1 MRLLVIED
9 ETFLR
14 EQLCSQLRAVGY
26 AVDSAAN
33 GRDGLVHGR
42 EYPIDLAVVDLG
54 LPDISGMEVI
64 RAWRKNDRRFPV
76 LILTARGRW
85 QDKVEG
91 LEAGADDYLVKPFQ
105 FEELLARTKALLR
118 RAAGQAQA
126 IVSCGPIMLDT
137 AAQQVRVGKQALELT
152 AYEYKV
158 LEYLMLHAG
167 DVVSKTTLTEH
178 IYDQDFDRD
187 SNVIEVFIGRLRKK
201 LDPDER
207 LNPIETCAAA
217 AIASRFPAGVRH
229 AFVARASAAGLGTGA
244 GGFFRFDRGGPGSGV
259 SPQCREHAARTAA
272 RPSLCLACRFRSQ
285 CEQRTGTARGAA
297 RAALQP
303 RRIRL
308 GRGGQR
314 RPGRDGVAFAFGAR
328 CEIR

>member
-9 ETFLR
+9 ETSLR
-14 EQLCSQLRAVGY
+14 EQLCGRLRAAGY

-33 GRDGLVHGR
+33 GQDGLVHGR

-64 RAWRKNDRRFPV
+64 RAWRKHDRRFPV

-118 RAAGQAQA
+118 RAAGQTQP
-126 IVSCGPIMLDT
+126 IVSCGPIVLDT

-207 LNPIETCAAA
+207 LNPIETLRGRGY
-217 AIASRFPAGVRH
+217 RFTLPC
-229 AFVARASAAGLGTGA
+229 
-244 GGFFRFDRGGPGSGV
+244 GGP
-259 SPQCREHAARTAA
+259 
-272 RPSLCLACRFRSQ
+272 
-285 CEQRTGTARGAA
+285 
-297 RAALQP
+297 
-303 RRIRL
+303 
-308 GRGGQR
+308 
-314 RPGRDGVAFAFGAR
+314 
-328 CEIR
+328 